1 MKGLNPT
8 PVIKIV
14 IVSMQQ
20 QRPIL
25 TKYIPQLKLFITIQ
39 LTLDTIN
46 MNFNSA

>member
-1 MKGLNPT
+1 
-8 PVIKIV
+8 
-14 IVSMQQ
+14 MQQ
-20 QRPIL
+20 QPIL